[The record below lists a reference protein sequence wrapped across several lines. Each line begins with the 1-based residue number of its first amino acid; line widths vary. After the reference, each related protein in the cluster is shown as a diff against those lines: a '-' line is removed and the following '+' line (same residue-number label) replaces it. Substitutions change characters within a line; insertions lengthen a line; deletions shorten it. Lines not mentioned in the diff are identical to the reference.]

1 MQQLIL
7 DIIDPPAP
15 SFENFVTAANAELIN
30 ALHVLINQADPTP
43 QLYLWGATG
52 SGKTHLLQACVKLAQ
67 ATGMSAAYLN
77 AVDFADADTEN
88 LALIAIDNVEQ
99 LDAENQIKLF
109 NLINQVREGR
119 GRLISAGM
127 VAPMQ
132 LPLRVDVTTRLGWD
146 LIYQIQPLSDADKL
160 QVLTHH
166 AQDRGLSLQAHVAE
180 YLIHHWRRDLPSL
193 MAALDSL
200 DRYSLQTQR
209 AITVPLLKE
218 ILPRQ

>member
-7 DIIDPPAP
+7 DIIDPPAA
-15 SFENFVTAANAELIN
+15 SFENFVTAANAELIA
-30 ALHVLINQADPTP
+30 ALHALISQADPTP
-43 QLYLWGATG
+43 QLYLWGTTG

-67 ATGMSAAYLN
+67 ATGMSAAYFN
-77 AVDFADADTEN
+77 AVDFTDADTEN
-88 LALIAIDNVEQ
+88 LALIAVDNVEQ
-99 LDAENQIKLF
+99 LDAESQIKLF
-109 NLINQVREGR
+109 NLINQVREGQ

-160 QVLTHH
+160 RVLTHH
-166 AQDRGLSLQAHVAE
+166 AEDRGLSLQAHVTE

-218 ILPRQ
+218 ILPK